1 MWPAT
6 RRITEHQ
13 RRQEFD
19 PVRSRELHPD
29 FHAWWID
36 PKDSRHM
43 LIGCDGGFYV
53 TYDRGTT
60 WDHMNVLAL
69 GQFYHVAV
77 DSRKPYRV
85 FGGLQD
91 NGSWVGRRTCSVRSG
106 RQRRLGH
113 DPRRRRLRLPRRS
126 ARLGPGLFESQ
137 NGNINRH
144 NLRTGERAASDRSA
158 RPAKTTDATGTR
170 VHPFQPQPGIVY
182 AARST
187 CRAR

>member
-1 MWPAT
+1 
-6 RRITEHQ
+6 
-13 RRQEFD
+13 
-19 PVRSRELHPD
+19 
-29 FHAWWID
+29 
-36 PKDSRHM
+36 M

-91 NGSWVGRRTCSVRSG
+91 NGSWVGPSHVLRSVG
-106 RQRRLGH
+106 PVNDDWGTILGGDGFVCRVDPH
-113 DPRRRRLRLPRRS
+113 DSDLVYS
-126 ARLGPGLFESQ
+126 ESQ
-137 NGNINRH
+137 NGNINA
-144 NLRTGERAASDRSA
+144 TTCGPASAAASDRSA

-170 VHPFQPQPGIVY
+170 RSSFPATTRASSMPP
-182 AARST
+182 RST